1 MPAFYIFFHKHDQ
14 EADQQ
19 KPAADPYGA
28 LPEIGCKYTAH
39 DGTHCKYA
47 DDSIV
52 ADTFIPMVLFARMA
66 VPVQV
71 FRGAAQISDTH
82 GGGIGAS
89 LDFPE
94 GIDLKGA
101 YK

>member
-52 ADTFIPMVLFARMA
+52 ADTFIPMVLL
-66 VPVQV
+66 PVWRYQYRFSV
-71 FRGAAQISDTH
+71 ALRR
-82 GGGIGAS
+82 
-89 LDFPE
+89 FP
-94 GIDLKGA
+94 IHMVVA
-101 YK
+101 